1 LTENPKSF
9 SIQKSSGVI
18 NLEEEE
24 NKEKVEE
31 KAEEV
36 KEEAGEVPETKSSK
50 LPLILVVLAIVLVG
64 AYLLGRVI
72 TRKAGGFLAGRV
84 LSGVTG
90 GNVKV
95 DNSGGKVS
103 FENDGGKV
111 SFEEGGKLPEG
122 FPKDFPV
129 YPGAKV
135 VSSFTANTDGKDG
148 MSVVWETG
156 DAVNKVSSFYKTNLV
171 SNGWKISA
179 TFEQG
184 DSMTTSFEKEG
195 WGGFMGITATEG
207 KTTISATV
215 GVK

>member
-1 LTENPKSF
+1 M
-9 SIQKSSGVI
+9 I

-31 KAEEV
+31 KEEV
-36 KEEAGEVPETKSSK
+36 REKVGEGSGPKSNK
-50 LPLILVVLAIVLVG
+50 LPLILIILAAILIG
-64 AYLLGRVI
+64 GYLLGRVV
-72 TRKAGGFLAGRV
+72 TKKAGGFLAGRV

-95 DNSGGKVS
+95 DNSGGKVT
-103 FENDGGKV
+103 FENEEGKV
-111 SFEEGGKLPEG
+111 SFEEGGKLPGG
-122 FPKDFPV
+122 FPSDFPA
-129 YPGAKV
+129 YPGAKI

-156 DAVNKVSSFYKTNLV
+156 DAVEKVASFYKTNLV
-171 SNGWKISA
+171 SNGWKTTA
-179 TFEQG
+179 TFEQEG
-184 DSMTTSFEKEG
+184 SMTTSFEKEG
-195 WGGFMGITATEG
+195 WGGFMGVTSTEG

>member
-1 LTENPKSF
+1 MTGNPKGF

-18 NLEEEE
+18 NLEAEE

-31 KAEEV
+31 KVEEV
-36 KEEAGEVPETKSSK
+36 KESGEGKSSAKGSK
-50 LPLILVVLAIVLVG
+50 LPLILIVLAAILVG
-64 AYLLGRVI
+64 AYLLGRVV
-72 TRKAGGFLAGRV
+72 TRKAGDFLAGRV

-95 DNSGGKVS
+95 DESGGKVT
-103 FENDGGKV
+103 FENSEGKV
-111 SFEEGGKLPEG
+111 SFEEGGELPEG

-148 MSVVWETG
+148 MSVAWETG
-156 DAVNKVSSFYKTNLV
+156 DSVEAVSGFYKSNLV
-171 SNGWKISA
+171 TNGWKVSA

-184 DSMTTSFEKEG
+184 DSTTTSFEKEG
-195 WGGFMGITATEG
+195 WGGFMGVTSTEG